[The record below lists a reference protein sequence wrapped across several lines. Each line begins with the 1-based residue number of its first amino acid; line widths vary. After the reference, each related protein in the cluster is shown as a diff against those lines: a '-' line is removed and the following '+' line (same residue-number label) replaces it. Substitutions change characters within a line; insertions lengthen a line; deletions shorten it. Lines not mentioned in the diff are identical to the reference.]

1 MQKRSGA
8 ATPNIRPARRIC
20 RGRGAVG
27 GQEPAEEPRI
37 DVPRVGADQVQVLA
51 EDGIVILAGLEVQL
65 VRAQDVKQAP
75 GRPKRKPRRL

>member
-1 MQKRSGA
+1 M
-8 ATPNIRPARRIC
+8 
-20 RGRGAVG
+20 
-27 GQEPAEEPRI
+27 
-37 DVPRVGADQVQVLA
+37 PRVGADQVQVLA